1 MIVRPENIQISL
13 GETAN
18 AVVAGS
24 EFFGH
29 DQLVTLALHGGIRVR
44 ARIGP
49 RPLYK
54 PGERVSGQGD

>member
-1 MIVRPENIQISL
+1 M

-29 DQLVTLALHGGIRVR
+29 DQLVTLALHGGMRVR
-44 ARIGP
+44 SRIGP

-54 PGERVSGQGD
+54 PGDNVRVRAIDARIYPIRS